1 MKKDR
6 KRIPWFL
13 FPFWLIWRLVT
24 GIVEFTGRIIAIGLG
39 FVLMVVGILVSATI
53 VGLIVGVPMIFIGIL
68 LVLRGI
74 F

>member
-1 MKKDR
+1 VKKDR

-13 FPFWLIWRLVT
+13 FPFWLIWKLVT

-53 VGLIVGVPMIFIGIL
+53 VG
-68 LVLRGI
+68 
-74 F
+74 

>member
-13 FPFWLIWRLVT
+13 FPFWLIWKLVT

-53 VGLIVGVPMIFIGIL
+53 VGLIVGLPMIFIGIL
-68 LVLRGI
+68 LVLQGI

>member
-1 MKKDR
+1 VKKDR

-13 FPFWLIWRLVT
+13 FPFWLIWKLVT

-53 VGLIVGVPMIFIGIL
+53 VGLIVGLPMIFIGIL

>member
-24 GIVEFTGRIIAIGLG
+24 GVVEFTGRIIAVGLG
-39 FVLMVVGILVSATI
+39 FVLMVVGMLVSATI

>member
-13 FPFWLIWRLVT
+13 FPFWLIWKLVT

-53 VGLIVGVPMIFIGIL
+53 VGLIVGLPMIFIGIL

>member
-1 MKKDR
+1 VKKDR

-13 FPFWLIWRLVT
+13 FPFWLIWKLVT

-53 VGLIVGVPMIFIGIL
+53 VGLIVGLPMIFIGIL
-68 LVLRGI
+68 LVLQGI

>member
-13 FPFWLIWRLVT
+13 FPFWLLWRLVT
-24 GIVEFTGRIIAIGLG
+24 SIVEFSGRILAVGLG
-39 FVLMVVGILVSATI
+39 FVLMVVGILISATI
-53 VGLIVGVPMIFIGIL
+53 VGLIIGLPMILIGIL